1 MSGLVQDLSY
11 ALRQLRKSP
20 AFTIS
25 AVLTLAMAIGA
36 NAAVFSVI
44 NGLIL
49 RPLNVPQ
56 PESLY
61 SLQRTTQKDYNESY
75 PDYVDLRDRNESFED
90 LVAYSVTQVALDTDK
105 NPTPTWGL
113 ETSGNYFDA
122 LRIQPYLGRFFNT
135 SDENGPNSAPYMVLS
150 YSYWHSHFHDDRGV
164 LGHVVQVHPKNQPA
178 LG

>member
-1 MSGLVQDLSY
+1 MSRLVQDLRY

-36 NAAVFSVI
+36 NAIVFSVI

-61 SLQRTTQKDYNESY
+61 SLQRTSQKDYNQS
-75 PDYVDLRDRNESFED
+75 
-90 LVAYSVTQVALDTDK
+90 
-105 NPTPTWGL
+105 
-113 ETSGNYFDA
+113 
-122 LRIQPYLGRFFNT
+122 
-135 SDENGPNSAPYMVLS
+135 
-150 YSYWHSHFHDDRGV
+150 
-164 LGHVVQVHPKNQPA
+164 
-178 LG
+178 